1 MVFIARVLL
10 AIVSLALGVT
20 LGFAD
25 IAAPIGVRTTGRGQP
40 IVFLGGIGTSADVW
54 NATTARLSP
63 THLCVVV
70 SIAGFAGASPL
81 SPPDF
86 EAVRSAII
94 LRIAQEHWRKPV
106 LVGHSFGGTLALSLA
121 ASRPDLFGKVIIVDA
136 YPFPLGL
143 VKADLAPEAAR
154 QQATAVKDGV
164 LTLTDADFR
173 RQQTAVLQTG
183 ISDPGRA
190 ATALDWMLSSDRQT
204 IAQAQYEMLSTDL
217 RPQLAQISAP
227 VLAIAVWRGREA
239 FGFTREKVLQ
249 QMTEQYRAVPH
260 YDVVVS
266 DTARHFVMLDE
277 PEWLAS
283 QISGFIQR

>member
-1 MVFIARVLL
+1 M
-10 AIVSLALGVT
+10 IVS
-20 LGFAD
+20 D
-25 IAAPIGVRTTGRGQP
+25 
-40 IVFLGGIGTSADVW
+40 
-54 NATTARLSP
+54 
-63 THLCVVV
+63 
-70 SIAGFAGASPL
+70 
-81 SPPDF
+81 
-86 EAVRSAII
+86 
-94 LRIAQEHWRKPV
+94 
-106 LVGHSFGGTLALSLA
+106 
-121 ASRPDLFGKVIIVDA
+121 
-136 YPFPLGL
+136 
-143 VKADLAPEAAR
+143 
-154 QQATAVKDGV
+154 
-164 LTLTDADFR
+164 TLTDGEGFGAAIDVDGEAFAAHATDDVER
-173 RQQTAVLQTG
+173 AKRAARNGCFLQRAVRNSVALHQMVVEHSKRG
-183 ISDPGRA
+183 SHGLHRA
-190 ATALDWMLSSDRQT
+190 RVATALDWMLSSDRQT